1 MKKNSI
7 PSDTSVYR
15 SPLAEGIHNLLRAI
29 GLRRSSDGL
38 LGALRDGERQ
48 GSTGVGA
55 TGERGELV
63 DGGLNRVSP
72 ELAALRLSDRCRI
85 INLGARVSRKSLE
98 SSNGLEILVV
108 TAEVRRRTVV
118 VVVVVVVVVDVRQRR
133 VLRLRLAVG
142 VTHHG
147 GGVAEKILQ
156 LRRRVADALRRR
168 LNETHVAVV
177 QILLKLEAPVPP
189 PCTTKPTV

>member
-7 PSDTSVYR
+7 PSNTSVNR
-15 SPLAEGIHNLLRAI
+15 SPLAEGIHDLLRAI
-29 GLRRSSDGL
+29 GLRRDNGL
-38 LGALRDGERQ
+38 LGAQCNGERQ
-48 GSTGVGA
+48 GSGCA

-63 DGGLNRVSP
+63 AGGLNRVSP
-72 ELAALRLSDRCRI
+72 ELAGLRFSDGCRI
-85 INLGARVSRKSLE
+85 INLGTGVGRKSLK
-98 SSNGLEILVV
+98 SSNGLEILLV
-108 TAEVRRRTVV
+108 TAEVRSRTV

-142 VTHHG
+142 VTHNS

-168 LNETHVAVV
+168 FNETHVAVV

>member
-108 TAEVRRRTVV
+108 TSHASWFCGFFTSW
-118 VVVVVVVVVDVRQRR
+118 
-133 VLRLRLAVG
+133 
-142 VTHHG
+142 
-147 GGVAEKILQ
+147 
-156 LRRRVADALRRR
+156 
-168 LNETHVAVV
+168 
-177 QILLKLEAPVPP
+177 
-189 PCTTKPTV
+189 CTTLLLWILGYMSIE